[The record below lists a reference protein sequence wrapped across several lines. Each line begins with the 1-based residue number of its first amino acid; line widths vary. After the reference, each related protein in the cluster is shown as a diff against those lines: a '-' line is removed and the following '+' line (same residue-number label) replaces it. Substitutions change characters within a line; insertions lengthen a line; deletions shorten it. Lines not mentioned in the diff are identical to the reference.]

1 MITRPNAAAIPVAP
15 SEPPRSES
23 STIAPHPANTSAN
36 VASPSARQRRAS
48 DGLAKPL
55 ADQSL
60 HAFVDLVADTSNG
73 IEVLTGRIV
82 ERPVLVP
89 LARIDRARIS
99 AAHRD
104 DDVRRADDFI

>member
-1 MITRPNAAAIPVAP
+1 MITRPKAAAIPVGP

-23 STIAPHPANTSAN
+23 STIAPHPANTSAK

-48 DGLAKPL
+48 DGLAKQL

-60 HAFVDLVADTSNG
+60 HALVDLVADTSNG
-73 IEVLTGRIV
+73 IEVLTGWIV

-89 LARIDRARIS
+89 LSGVDRARI
-99 AAHRD
+99 A
-104 DDVRRADDFI
+104 